1 MGNSRRQFFKNTSK
15 GVLPFCLSS
24 TFFTKDLLAMEK
36 QTDQK
41 EKDLFD
47 VGIAGY
53 TFVKFKL
60 EPSLEMTEKV
70 GVSYLSIKDF
80 HLPPDSTA
88 EQIAAFHAK
97 LKAKNII
104 GYAVGPIYMTS
115 EKEIDK
121 AFDYAKRVG
130 VKLIVGIP
138 EYDLLP
144 YVEKKVKE
152 YDFKYAIHNHGIE
165 DKRFPTV
172 DSIYARIKD
181 LDTRIGIC
189 HDIGYSTQMGIDPA
203 TVTLKYGHRIY
214 EMHIKDMTKASPT
227 GSDCVIGRG
236 VVNFQSLIRA
246 LRKTKYSG
254 KCSIEMA
261 SADPLAVIAE
271 SVGYFKGVMKSV

>member
-1 MGNSRRQFFKNTSK
+1 MKNSRRRFFKNTGK
-15 GVLPFCLSS
+15 GLLPLCLPSAFSS
-24 TFFTKDLLAMEK
+24 G
-36 QTDQK
+36 
-41 EKDLFD
+41 DLFAMNKQINHKEED
-47 VGIAGY
+47 LFQVGIAGY

-60 EPSLEMTEKV
+60 EPSLEMTERV
-70 GVSYLSIKDF
+70 GVNFLSIKDF
-80 HLPPDSTA
+80 HLPLDSTS
-88 EQIAAFHAK
+88 EQIEAFHAK
-97 LKAKNII
+97 LKAKNIT
-104 GYAVGPIYMTS
+104 GYAVGPIYMAS

-130 VKLIVGIP
+130 VKLMVGIP

-152 YDFKYAIHNHGIE
+152 YDLKYAIHNHGVE

-172 DSIYARIKD
+172 ESIYTRIKD

-236 VVNFQSLIRA
+236 VVNFPSLIKA
-246 LRKTKYSG
+246 LRKTKYNG